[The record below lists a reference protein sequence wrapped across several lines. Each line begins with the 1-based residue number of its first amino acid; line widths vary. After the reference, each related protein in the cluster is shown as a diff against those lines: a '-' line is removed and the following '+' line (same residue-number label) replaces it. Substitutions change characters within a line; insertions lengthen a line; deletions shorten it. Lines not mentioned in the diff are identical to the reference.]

1 MAVEP
6 SKHVL
11 NNPEKI
17 KLCRSIIS
25 IARLLLSYKRVVTR
39 PSISPA
45 SKNHPEQARIVMM
58 IVPKRLPKKKDPAEH
73 SGCYKVADLIDICKK
88 SAMKRWW

>member
-11 NNPEKI
+11 NNPEK
-17 KLCRSIIS
+17 LNYVD
-25 IARLLLSYKRVVTR
+25 LLLAVQDYYFVIKRVVPR

-45 SKNHPEQARIVMM
+45 SKNHAEQARIVMM

-73 SGCYKVADLIDICKK
+73 SG
-88 SAMKRWW
+88 

>member
-25 IARLLLSYKRVVTR
+25 NAILLFYKKVVG
-39 PSISPA
+39 PLSISPV
-45 SKNHPEQARIVMM
+45 SKNQAGQARIVMM
-58 IVPKRLPKKKDPAEH
+58 IVSKRHPKKKSVKLP
-73 SGCYKVADLIDICKK
+73 SMIQ
-88 SAMKRWW
+88 